1 MTIQDTLSIVINGV
15 ELYFEFIVETTGY
28 SDTLIEE
35 SASFYEVE
43 DIETKILDIEGVP
56 SNLFNDDTLNACKE
70 HVANNI
76 NDLILKHN

>member
-43 DIETKILDIEGVP
+43 DIEIKILDIEGVP
-56 SNLFNDDTLNACKE
+56 SNLFNDDTLKACKE
-70 HVANNI
+70 HVANSIDN
-76 NDLILKHN
+76 LIIKHN